1 MKKDIKK
8 YILCLVIFC
17 VVLVTLVFVKR
28 GNKKLSIDNYPVIHE
43 TKFGGVYIKMTIDD
57 FNELGFKFGDSVD
70 VKFSNGYEL
79 LDLPYYNGYYVDID
93 EALLIGYPGYDYIKV
108 AVNYGDDLWLTA
120 KLNENDTAS
129 VILNEKEKYLNIQ
142 NASDIHYPETQGDIS
157 DIVFANY
164 RNVKVGNIKEGILYR
179 SASPIDNSHN
189 RASVVDRLISNDR
202 IKYVVNLSDNE
213 EDLVNH
219 FNKEDFNSPY
229 FKTLYDSKKYIALG
243 MNMQI
248 KEQSF
253 KDGLVKGLTAI
264 SNNNGPYLVHCV
276 EGKDRTGYFI
286 LILESLLGSSY
297 QEMLD
302 DYMKTYENYYG
313 ITKENDKEKYETIKV
328 RNIDMMLHYIVGS
341 DNIDLTKIDDYSLY
355 TKNYLLSI
363 GMKEEDI
370 NKLINR
376 LKLE

>member
-17 VVLVTLVFVKR
+17 VVLVTLLFFKL